1 MLPWPSLL
9 HEKLPYTTAED
20 HESSGVR
27 QDASAAARTSHRR
40 CHDDLTRRDMAQGD
54 YIHVAA
60 QRRWRGARIHEL
72 VSAEVAESRWKLL
85 VEVVLTIGWC
95 TAAKILC

>member
-1 MLPWPSLL
+1 MPPRRVRGRDNIPPSL
-9 HEKLPYTTAED
+9 
-20 HESSGVR
+20 S
-27 QDASAAARTSHRR
+27 RR
-40 CHDDLTRRDMAQGD
+40 PDTQRYDMGD
-54 YIHVAA
+54 YIHDAA